1 MKWKVLLLL
10 ALVLSAL
17 WQISVAHQHRHLLQS
32 WQKQDALRHSLQK
45 EYSMLL
51 LERSTL
57 AAHNRIDRLARQH
70 LNMTEPKDMQVLT
83 R

>member
-1 MKWKVLLLL
+1 MKWKVVLLL

-17 WQISVAHQHRHLLQS
+17 WQISVAHEHRQLLQR
-32 WQKQDALRHSLQK
+32 WQQQDALRNNLQRQ
-45 EYSMLL
+45 YSMLL

-57 AAHNRIDRLARQH
+57 AAHNRIDRLARQE
-70 LNMTEPKDMQVLT
+70 LNMTEPKNIQVLT